1 LPGLHY
7 NQTVVSKHP
16 STRFRLP
23 LILLTIILWVLF
35 APTKLGGRAS
45 YILVS
50 GGSMEPNFHF
60 GDLVI
65 TRKANDYQLGEAVA
79 YYDPL
84 LDGVIYHRVVEKAES
99 RYLLQGDANTWIDS
113 YSPTDA
119 EILGKEW
126 IYLPGFGRVLEK
138 ARQPLWLAVIAV
150 AFILMAVWPEI
161 QEQKPSDLDPESSSR
176 TYSRG
181 WFMAEKQKNQEVFTL
196 ILALAGLGLLGLIFF
211 FTKPA
216 AQFVDKLSTVTH
228 KGSFAY
234 SAPSDTDVYPSGMAE
249 TGDPI
254 FRNTS
259 FSMDVVFDYELSG
272 VDPEN
277 VTGEYQFNVI
287 VSDDSGWERK
297 MGLIPPTEFSGHQ
310 LTLQNTLYYYYIED
324 IIENY
329 QAATLVERGSFTL
342 TFVPEITVDLASDQ
356 RPGEYV
362 FAPELAFQYTPLE
375 VRMFN
380 LPDADPLQPQSDLV
394 LTQQESKDSVFTFL
408 SLSFPVRAARWFFG
422 ALMLVSLG
430 AAGYLYWYDT
440 KLSAKGGY
448 ASLKYQY
455 GDLLVEVSKK
465 PATVGKTAPGQHH
478 VPGRPGSGFLFC
490 TLTLG

>member
-1 LPGLHY
+1 
-7 NQTVVSKHP
+7 
-16 STRFRLP
+16 
-23 LILLTIILWVLF
+23 
-35 APTKLGGRAS
+35 
-45 YILVS
+45 
-50 GGSMEPNFHF
+50 
-60 GDLVI
+60 
-65 TRKANDYQLGEAVA
+65 
-79 YYDPL
+79 
-84 LDGVIYHRVVEKAES
+84 
-99 RYLLQGDANTWIDS
+99 
-113 YSPTDA
+113 
-119 EILGKEW
+119 
-126 IYLPGFGRVLEK
+126 
-138 ARQPLWLAVIAV
+138 
-150 AFILMAVWPEI
+150 
-161 QEQKPSDLDPESSSR
+161 
-176 TYSRG
+176 
-181 WFMAEKQKNQEVFTL
+181 MAEKQKNQEVFTL

-216 AQFVDKLSTVTH
+216 AQLVDKLSTITH
-228 KGSFAY
+228 KGGFAY

-259 FSMDVVFDYELSG
+259 FSMDVVFDYELTG

-287 VSDDSGWERK
+287 VSADSGWERK
-297 MGLIPPTEFSGHQ
+297 MGLIPPSEFSGNQ

-324 IIENY
+324 IINNY
-329 QAATLVERGSFTL
+329 QSATLVERGSYTL
-342 TFVPEITVDLASDQ
+342 TFVPEIKVSLISDQ

-394 LTQQESKDSVFTFL
+394 LTQQESRDGVFTFL

-430 AAGYLYWYDT
+430 AAGYLYWYDHQ
-440 KLSAKGGY
+440 LSTQGGY

-455 GDLLVEVSKK
+455 GDLLVEVSQK
-465 PATVGKTAPGQHH
+465 PTTDEMVQVESIENLIALAKRHQASIMYLSDQDHDFYFVRLPWDDYYFTEPAAEPE
-478 VPGRPGSGFLFC
+478 GSKE
-490 TLTLG
+490 TE